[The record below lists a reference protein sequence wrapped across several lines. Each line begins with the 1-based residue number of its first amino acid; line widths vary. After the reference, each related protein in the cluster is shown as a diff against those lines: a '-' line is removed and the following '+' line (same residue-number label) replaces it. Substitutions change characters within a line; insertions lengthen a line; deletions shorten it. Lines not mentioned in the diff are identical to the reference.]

1 MDSEDLED
9 EWDSEDCNEWD
20 DEWKENS
27 SSISSNS
34 EREDSS
40 DEREDS
46 SGDDSNSNSDWDE
59 SWDESDDSSQIEI
72 IDLIERRDCDTVE
85 ILRAVIPIKGTYNN
99 RSLINRGPVTIGG
112 ILNRDI
118 ITNRP
123 FINGDPLNQSLLL
136 NQNRPLPSHD
146 QAFLPNSTPDTQPC
160 SSLFYG
166 EDITFLNVRLKE
178 NKYKP
183 SFFKDLIHKEYTTC
197 SICLCTFTN
206 YSKVLSLLC
215 THYFHSKCIIPW
227 IKKHKQCPCCREG
240 T

>member
-1 MDSEDLED
+1 MDSEDLEE
-9 EWDSEDCNEWD
+9 EWDSERDYDWDNEW
-20 DEWKENS
+20 KARS
-27 SSISSNS
+27 SSNSSNS
-34 EREDSS
+34 ERDG
-40 DEREDS
+40 EREDS
-46 SGDDSNSNSDWDE
+46 SNSNSDWDE

-99 RSLINRGPVTIGG
+99 RSLINRSPP
-112 ILNRDI
+112 
-118 ITNRP
+118 TNRGP
-123 FINGDPLNQSLLL
+123 LCRDPLNRPVTFTNQPLPLNNPSAPL
-136 NQNRPLPSHD
+136 NQPLP
-146 QAFLPNSTPDTQPC
+146 LNNPPPNNTPP
-160 SSLFYG
+160 SLFNG

-240 T
+240 I

>member
-1 MDSEDLED
+1 MDSEDLEE
-9 EWDSEDCNEWD
+9 EWDSDRDYDWDNEW
-20 DEWKENS
+20 KARS
-27 SSISSNS
+27 SSNSSNS

-40 DEREDS
+40 GDDNDDNSRSWERE
-46 SGDDSNSNSDWDE
+46 SN
-59 SWDESDDSSQIEI
+59 WDESDDSSQIEI
-72 IDLIERRDCDTVE
+72 VDLIERRDCDTVE

-99 RSLINRGPVTIGG
+99 RSLIKRGI
-112 ILNRDI
+112 N
-118 ITNRP
+118 TNRP
-123 FINGDPLNQSLLL
+123 FINRNPQNQALPLN
-136 NQNRPLPSHD
+136 NPP
-146 QAFLPNSTPDTQPC
+146 PNTYP
-160 SSLFYG
+160 SLFNG